1 MPESTGPSGQL
12 DSTFAYVSIIF
23 SIVRISRI
31 NMMKEVQF
39 LLSHLLFKS
48 GILFCTVLSR
58 NG

>member
-31 NMMKEVQF
+31 NMMKE
-39 LLSHLLFKS
+39 
-48 GILFCTVLSR
+48 GTIFC
-58 NG
+58 